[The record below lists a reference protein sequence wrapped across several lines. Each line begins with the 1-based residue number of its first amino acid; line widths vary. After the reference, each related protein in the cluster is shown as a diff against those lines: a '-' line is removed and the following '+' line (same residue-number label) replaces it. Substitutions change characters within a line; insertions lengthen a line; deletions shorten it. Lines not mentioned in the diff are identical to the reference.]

1 MLVRNVTMEEAD
13 QLYPLI
19 CLSVRKE
26 LDREQFQT
34 YLMQALK
41 KPTRRI
47 LLGYDGGIP
56 CAGGVYSQLIRARR
70 MPRAR
75 RRYRSFDEFID
86 TNEKNGLH
94 HDDGNIFACECPKP
108 RIFGAAR
115 FFAFAVCVHTRIDVK
130 KTRAVSGRWMVKQ
143 NRVLC

>member
-34 YLMQALK
+34 YLMQALE

-56 CAGGVYSQLIRARR
+56 G
-70 MPRAR
+70 AR